1 MILKTKAFLFNSI
14 GLLFVMLS
22 LAKACEYATFI
33 GKSVIKTNNYNVQAY
48 NRTFWQI

>member
-22 LAKACEYATFI
+22 VAKASEYAILI

-48 NRTFWQI
+48 NRALRQI